1 VKSPAASVRLIIA
14 APLFAPLAV
23 AVPLSAFIDELPPVQ
38 AASAA
43 LSSSTHVSL
52 VRRNRIRFMVR
63 TPDLQHMPPII
74 RPHSRG
80 TILSLQ
86 RDVSGTAARILL
98 STYKLLERFP
108 IDARRRC
115 E

>member
-1 VKSPAASVRLIIA
+1 
-14 APLFAPLAV
+14 
-23 AVPLSAFIDELPPVQ
+23 
-38 AASAA
+38 
-43 LSSSTHVSL
+43 
-52 VRRNRIRFMVR
+52 MVR